1 MTERTALFDAYSPEA
16 MTGYSIEMWRIREQL
31 INWDTLFALGFTS
44 YKMLVNSKEKHK
56 EEPLDPIR
64 EILLRL
70 YLISPEFPHLFVAPP
85 ILSLVD
91 YLFNLGDNAS
101 DEDRKRC
108 IAQLAPVLGRD
119 RGAGYRWMSDA
130 QSSGNPVSLAIR
142 RMIAKVFSMD
152 PATARGHFW
161 KVTLITA
168 HARNVDTT
176 IIEGL
181 LEERG
186 VELD

>member
-1 MTERTALFDAYSPEA
+1 
-16 MTGYSIEMWRIREQL
+16 MTGFSIEMWRIREQL

-44 YKMLVNSKEKHK
+44 YKMLLNHTEKHQST
-56 EEPLDPIR
+56 PLDPIR

-70 YLISPEFPHLFVAPP
+70 YMIAPEFPRMFVAPP

-101 DEDRKRC
+101 EEDRKRC
-108 IAQLAPVLGRD
+108 IALFAPILGRD

-130 QSSGNPVSLAIR
+130 QSSGNPVSLSIR
-142 RMIAKVFSMD
+142 RLIAKIFSMD
-152 PATARGHFW
+152 PETARAHFW
-161 KVTLITA
+161 KVALISA
-168 HARNVDTT
+168 HARNVDTS
-176 IIEGL
+176 IIEGQL
-181 LEERG
+181 VERG